1 MNTLQDI
8 QEALQNYI
16 QGKSSNI
23 EKMIIGKNAKEV
35 KRRLEIY
42 QEAYSLRLA
51 ENLRKQFSMLAKALG
66 YEKFQALCKD
76 YQTAYPPTD
85 RIIRRYGA
93 SLVTYLQAAS
103 YEKCFIELAAFEWAK
118 AIALDDSA
126 EASLLTLEDLQK
138 LSPEAF
144 TEMRFDF
151 HPSLQFFA
159 FDYDIPNYWLALEK
173 NPHKKLLPDK
183 AKAPYFYANW
193 RKDYIPYHLALT
205 ALTFQLAQAAKQG
218 ASFADLCEITAKDL
232 TEEAASQTV
241 AQTILQ
247 WIQHGWLVKH

>member
-16 QGKSSNI
+16 QGKPSSI
-23 EKMIIGKNAKEV
+23 EEMIIGKNAKEV
-35 KRRLEIY
+35 KRRLSIY

-51 ENLRKQFSMLAKALG
+51 ENLQKQYPMLAKALG
-66 YEKFQALCKD
+66 YDKFQALCKD

-93 SLVTYLQAAS
+93 ALVPYLKS
-103 YEKCFIELAAFEWAK
+103 VPYEQYLIELAEFEWAK

-126 EASLLTLEDLQK
+126 EANLLTLEDLQK

-144 TEMRFDF
+144 TKMRFKF

-159 FDYDIPNYWLALEK
+159 FDYDIPNYWMALDK
-173 NPHKKLLPDK
+173 STHKKLLPDK

-193 RKDYIPYHLALT
+193 RKNYIPFHLALT
-205 ALTFQLAQAAKQG
+205 TLTFQLAQAVKNN
-218 ASFADLCEITAKDL
+218 ASFADLCEIAAKDL
-232 TEEAASQTV
+232 AEEAASQTV

-247 WIQHGWLVKH
+247 WIQHGWLSK